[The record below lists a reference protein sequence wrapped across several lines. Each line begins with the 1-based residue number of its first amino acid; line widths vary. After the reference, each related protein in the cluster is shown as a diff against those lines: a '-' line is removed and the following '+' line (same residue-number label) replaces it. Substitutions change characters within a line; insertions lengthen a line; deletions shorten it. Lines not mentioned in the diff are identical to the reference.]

1 MVNLEIQRTLFDNKF
16 IPDDF
21 SRTTTNL
28 INLSKNPD
36 HREKNI
42 ALFFSMINKKIND
55 YLTGNSDSRRYSLKL
70 FILRTTAWFHH
81 KNQEFPICEML
92 EVQVEDTYNKK
103 IIQGPIGLNFSSYL
117 RDYDFQVLLPKIINN
132 EVPESEKEKFGLLHG
147 LLYKLQFKKYNPAGS
162 LKHPAIMALSVSVNR
177 AYEKLPSIHPFLGNA
192 YLEKGGDSI
201 TSAYFNKMGLTPSFF
216 MPKNAVAP
224 LAIYHETNDLENRNE
239 IELYALISVMETLQQ
254 IYRPEI
260 YCSTEKSGDVISPSL
275 QNKNFTPPPILYDRN
290 ERDNLLIANQATY
303 VEQHFLQPFKN
314 ELDYLCN
321 NFSTI
326 YPEININ

>member
-42 ALFFSMINKKIND
+42 SLFFSMINKKINA
-55 YLTGNSDSRRYSLKL
+55 YLTGNSDAERYCIKL
-70 FILRTTAWFHH
+70 FILRTSAWFHH
-81 KNQEFPICEML
+81 KNEQFPICEML
-92 EVQVEDTYNKK
+92 EVQVEDTYKNTT
-103 IIQGPIGLNFSSYL
+103 IDGPIGFNFSSYL
-117 RDYDFQVLLPKIINN
+117 RDYDFHVVLPKIINN
-132 EVPESEKEKFGLLHG
+132 EATAAEKEKFGLLHG
-147 LLYKLQFKKYNPAGS
+147 LLYKLQFKKYNPSGL
-162 LKHPAIMALSVSVNR
+162 LKQPAIMALSVSVNR
-177 AYEKLPSIHPFLGNA
+177 AYEKSQSIHPFLGNA

-201 TSAYFNKMGLTPSFF
+201 TSGYISKMGLTPSFF
-216 MPKNAVAP
+216 RAPNAAAP
-224 LAIYHETNDLENRNE
+224 LAFYHEKDDLENRSE

-260 YCSTEKSGDVISPSL
+260 YCSNEKAGDVISPSL
-275 QNKNFTPPPILYDRN
+275 LNKNFTPPPILYDRN
-290 ERDNLLIANQATY
+290 ERDNLLIANQAKY

-314 ELDYLCN
+314 ELEDLCN

-326 YPEININ
+326 YPEMVE

>member
-42 ALFFSMINKKIND
+42 SLFFSMINKKINA
-55 YLTGNSDSRRYSLKL
+55 YLTGNSDAERYCIKL
-70 FILRTTAWFHH
+70 FILRTSAWFHH
-81 KNQEFPICEML
+81 KNEQFPICEML
-92 EVQVEDTYNKK
+92 EVQVEDTYKNTT
-103 IIQGPIGLNFSSYL
+103 IDGPIGFNFSSYL
-117 RDYDFQVLLPKIINN
+117 RDYDFHVVLPKIINN
-132 EVPESEKEKFGLLHG
+132 EATASEKEKFGLLHG
-147 LLYKLQFKKYNPAGS
+147 LLYKLQFKKYNPAGL
-162 LKHPAIMALSVSVNR
+162 LKQPAIMALSVSVNR
-177 AYEKLPSIHPFLGNA
+177 AYEKSQSIHPFLGNA

-201 TSAYFNKMGLTPSFF
+201 TSGYISKMGLTPSFF
-216 MPKNAVAP
+216 RAPNAAAP
-224 LAIYHETNDLENRNE
+224 LAFYHEKDDLENRGE

-260 YCSTEKSGDVISPSL
+260 YCSNEKAGDIISPSL

-290 ERDNLLIANQATY
+290 ERDNLLIANQAKY
-303 VEQHFLQPFKN
+303 VEQHFLHPFKN
-314 ELDYLCN
+314 ELEDLCN

-326 YPEININ
+326 YPERV

>member
-42 ALFFSMINKKIND
+42 SLFFSMINKKINA
-55 YLTGNSDSRRYSLKL
+55 YLTGNSDAERYCIKL
-70 FILRTTAWFHH
+70 FILRTSAWFHH
-81 KNQEFPICEML
+81 KNEQFPICEML
-92 EVQVEDTYNKK
+92 EVQVEDTYKNTT
-103 IIQGPIGLNFSSYL
+103 IDGPIGFNFSSYL
-117 RDYDFQVLLPKIINN
+117 RDYDFHVVLPKIINN
-132 EVPESEKEKFGLLHG
+132 EATAAEKEKFGLLHG
-147 LLYKLQFKKYNPAGS
+147 LLYKLQFKKYNPSGL
-162 LKHPAIMALSVSVNR
+162 LKQPAIMALSVSVNR
-177 AYEKLPSIHPFLGNA
+177 AYEKSQSIHPFLGNA

-201 TSAYFNKMGLTPSFF
+201 TSGYISKMGLTPSFF
-216 MPKNAVAP
+216 RAPNAAAP
-224 LAIYHETNDLENRNE
+224 LAFYHEKDDLENRSE
-239 IELYALISVMETLQQ
+239 IEPYALISVMETLQQ

-260 YCSTEKSGDVISPSL
+260 YCSNEKAGDVISPSL
-275 QNKNFTPPPILYDRN
+275 LNKNFTPPPILYDRN
-290 ERDNLLIANQATY
+290 ERDNLLIANQAKY

-314 ELDYLCN
+314 ELEDLCN

-326 YPEININ
+326 YPEMVE

>member
-42 ALFFSMINKKIND
+42 SLFFSMINKKINE
-55 YLTGNSDSRRYSLKL
+55 YLTGNSDAERYCIKL
-70 FILRTTAWFHH
+70 FILRTSAWFHH
-81 KNQEFPICEML
+81 KNEQFPICEML
-92 EVQVEDTYNKK
+92 EVQVEDTYKNTT
-103 IIQGPIGLNFSSYL
+103 IDGPIGLNFSSYL
-117 RDYDFQVLLPKIINN
+117 RDYDFHVLLPKIINN
-132 EVPESEKEKFGLLHG
+132 EATAAEKEKFGLLHG
-147 LLYKLQFKKYNPAGS
+147 LLYKLQFKKYNPAG
-162 LKHPAIMALSVSVNR
+162 LLMQPAIMALSVSVNR
-177 AYEKLPSIHPFLGNA
+177 AYEKSQSIHPFLGNA

-201 TSAYFNKMGLTPSFF
+201 TSGYISKMGLTPSFF
-216 MPKNAVAP
+216 RAPNAAAP
-224 LAIYHETNDLENRNE
+224 LAFYHEKDDLENRSE

-260 YCSTEKSGDVISPSL
+260 YCSNEKAGDVISPSL
-275 QNKNFTPPPILYDRN
+275 LNKNFTPPPILYDRN
-290 ERDNLLIANQATY
+290 ERDNLLIANQAKY

-314 ELDYLCN
+314 ELEDLCN

-326 YPEININ
+326 YPERV

>member
-42 ALFFSMINKKIND
+42 SLFFSMINKKINA
-55 YLTGNSDSRRYSLKL
+55 YLTGNSDAERYCIKL
-70 FILRTTAWFHH
+70 FILRTSAWFHH
-81 KNQEFPICEML
+81 KNEQFPICEML
-92 EVQVEDTYNKK
+92 EVQVEDTYKNTT
-103 IIQGPIGLNFSSYL
+103 IDGPIGFNFSSYL
-117 RDYDFQVLLPKIINN
+117 RDYDFHVVLPKIINN
-132 EVPESEKEKFGLLHG
+132 EATASEKEKFGLLHG
-147 LLYKLQFKKYNPAGS
+147 LLYKLQFKKYNPAGL
-162 LKHPAIMALSVSVNR
+162 LKQPAIMALSVSVNR
-177 AYEKLPSIHPFLGNA
+177 AYEKSQSIHPFLGNA

-201 TSAYFNKMGLTPSFF
+201 TSGYFSKMGLTPSFF
-216 MPKNAVAP
+216 MAPNAAAP
-224 LAIYHETNDLENRNE
+224 LAFYHEKDDLANRSE

-260 YCSTEKSGDVISPSL
+260 YCSNEKAGDVISPSL
-275 QNKNFTPPPILYDRN
+275 LNKNFTPPPILYDRN
-290 ERDNLLIANQATY
+290 ERDNLLIANQAKY

-314 ELDYLCN
+314 ELEDLCN

-326 YPEININ
+326 YPEMV